1 VTEGPCP
8 GCLRWYNLHDQLNT
22 ELGCKIW
29 EWPCVSCRSP
39 KGAGDTCWNDEIA
52 ARMALL
58 DAAAKALRIASS
70 RKEEKDDAEPVAGPR
85 TPA

>member
-1 VTEGPCP
+1 
-8 GCLRWYNLHDQLNT
+8 
-22 ELGCKIW
+22 
-29 EWPCVSCRSP
+29 
-39 KGAGDTCWNDEIA
+39 
-52 ARMALL
+52 MALL